1 MPKKKRTQ
9 IVEVSTSSAHNQSA
23 SSTVIAKTLKKR
35 KQANPVISSNDDD
48 NDPDFKPNTSAAKKA
63 KKSVQSKTSRVED
76 SFKSN
81 EPPTFVQIP
90 GKNFWW
96 VPQESYIQTQ
106 VDNFTAKLNPLE
118 ISIEPFEGIKNSSE
132 QWRRDMY
139 DKVCSYPTFMDLK
152 FPNMR
157 NGQSRN
163 ENMVH
168 RALIAKSKSGE
179 ILGAI
184 YFIIDLNFRVCEI
197 EAIEVDEEHRNKKVG
212 TYLQQTAILI
222 SLLYGCDQLKVYSI
236 AARSFYERHGFVFSD
251 EDEESEDSSSSA
263 ENSQESQESTKS
275 DSSEW
280 CYFDISVPASV
291 KKLLHCVSQWTS
303 TAYLKSLTTM
313 LSKNAA
319 TLTKEMSF
327 TGDLR
332 PSNDEFPLQAFLASY
347 QLRNQTKEKLANEYI
362 AMQAAKTFKST
373 VSFDSIP
380 ALTSST
386 MLVNASTT
394 SNIQSVPVTRSS
406 TGPSFW
412 KQRETTW
419 RQNDMNAVTDDDFND
434 WANSIGS

>member
-9 IVEVSTSSAHNQSA
+9 IVEVSTSSAHNQTE
-23 SSTVIAKTLKKR
+23 SSTVIAKTLNKR
-35 KQANPVISSNDDD
+35 KKADPVISSNDDD

-63 KKSVQSKTSRVED
+63 KNSVQSKTSRVED

-81 EPPTFVQIP
+81 VTANFVQIP
-90 GKNFWW
+90 GNNFWW

-106 VDNFTAKLNPLE
+106 VSNFTAKLNPLG
-118 ISIEPFEGIKNSSE
+118 ISIEPFGGVRDSSE
-132 QWRRDMY
+132 QWRINMY
-139 DKVCSYPTFMDLK
+139 NKVCSYQTFMDLK
-152 FPNMR
+152 FPNME
-157 NGQSRN
+157 NGHARK

-168 RALIAKSKSGE
+168 RALIAKSKNGE

-184 YFIIDLNFRVCEI
+184 YFIINLDTRECEI

-212 TYLQQTAILI
+212 AYLQQTAILI
-222 SLLYGCDQLKVYSI
+222 SLLYGCDQLKAYSI
-236 AARSFYERHGFVFSD
+236 AARSFYKRHGFVFSE
-251 EDEESEDSSSSA
+251 EDEESENNSSRA
-263 ENSQESQESTKS
+263 ENLQESQQSTKA
-275 DSSEW
+275 DSSEY
-280 CYFDISVPASV
+280 CYLDISVPASV
-291 KKLLHCVSQWTS
+291 EKLLHSVSQWTS
-303 TAYLKSLTTM
+303 TAYLKSLTSM

-347 QLRNQTKEKLANEYI
+347 QLRKQTKEELANEFK
-362 AMQAAKTFKST
+362 ARQAAKTFKST

-386 MLVNASTT
+386 MPVSATT
-394 SNIQSVPVTRSS
+394 TLNVQTAPVTLSS
-406 TGPSFW
+406 TDLSFW

-419 RQNDMNAVTDDDFND
+419 RQNERNAVTDDDFNN
-434 WANSIGS
+434 WVNSIV